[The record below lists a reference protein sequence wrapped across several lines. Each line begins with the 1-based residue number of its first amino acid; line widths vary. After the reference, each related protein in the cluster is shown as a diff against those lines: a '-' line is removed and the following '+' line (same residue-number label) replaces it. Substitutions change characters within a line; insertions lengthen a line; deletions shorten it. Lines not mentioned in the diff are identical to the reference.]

1 MISERSNSSHYS
13 GLLKEIL
20 IKDEIYKDGLVTS
33 IIPPM
38 IDRKDGMSIFEE
50 GKAFSGVERIG
61 EAESYITI
69 AASPHTTVNIKTK
82 TKRSYRVSA
91 RKGRRIATRNG
102 FD

>member
-50 GKAFSGVERIG
+50 GKA
-61 EAESYITI
+61 
-69 AASPHTTVNIKTK
+69 
-82 TKRSYRVSA
+82 
-91 RKGRRIATRNG
+91 
-102 FD
+102 